1 MALMASKT
9 TVYLVRHGETEWNL
23 SGRWQGHADA
33 PLTDRGESQAR
44 ALGER
49 FKTESFDACYV
60 SDLDRAMRTAK
71 LISGPTGMNFEP
83 DARLRERDLGVMQGL
98 TTQEMLE
105 RCPDVFDSFRNAG
118 PDYIVPE
125 GESFRQFHER
135 CVEALEDYVSRHQ
148 GERVLLVT
156 HGGVLGAIFR
166 YVAQVP
172 LEAQRGY
179 VLLNCSVN
187 VVDKLGDSWN
197 LLHWGDVSHLNDLD
211 SLDDE

>member
-60 SDLDRAMRTAK
+60 SDLGRAMRTAE
-71 LISGPTGMNFEP
+71 LISRPTGMNFEP

-156 HGGVLGAIFR
+156 HGGVLGAILR
-166 YVAQVP
+166 YVTGIP
-172 LEAQRGY
+172 LEAPRRY
-179 VLLNCSVN
+179 VLLNGSVN
-187 VVDKLGDSWN
+187 VVDNLAGNWN
-197 LLHWGDVSHLNDLD
+197 LLHWGDVSHLRDME

>member
-1 MALMASKT
+1 MA
-9 TVYLVRHGETEWNL
+9 
-23 SGRWQGHADA
+23 
-33 PLTDRGESQAR
+33 QAR

-49 FKTESFDACYV
+49 LRQESFDACYT
-60 SDLDRAMRTAK
+60 SDLGRALRTAQ
-71 LISGPTGMNFEP
+71 LIVGPSGMRFET
-83 DARLRERDLGVMQGL
+83 DERLRERDLGVMQGL
-98 TTQEMLE
+98 TTEEMLE
-105 RCPDVFDSFRNAG
+105 HCPDVYDSFRNAG

-135 CVEALEDYVSRHQ
+135 CIEALEDYAERHA
-148 GERVLLVT
+148 GGRVLVVT
-156 HGGVLGAIFR
+156 HGGVLGSIFR
-166 YVAQVP
+166 YVAHIP
-172 LEAQRGY
+172 LEAPRGY

>member
-1 MALMASKT
+1 MSTKSIFT
-9 TVYLVRHGETEWNL
+9 LVRHGETEWNL

-33 PLTDRGESQAR
+33 PLTDRGEAQAR

-49 FKTESFDACYV
+49 FRGQIFDVCYT
-60 SDLDRAMRTAK
+60 SDLGRAVRTTE
-71 LISGPTGMNFEP
+71 LILGPSGMQFET
-83 DARLRERDLGVMQGL
+83 DERLRERDLGVIQGL
-98 TTQEMLE
+98 TTKEMLK
-105 RCPDVFDSFRNAG
+105 RCPEVYEAFRIKG
-118 PDYIVPE
+118 PDYLVPE

-135 CVEALEDYVSRHQ
+135 CVEALEDFASRHQ

-172 LEAQRGY
+172 LEAPRGY

-187 VVDKLGDSWN
+187 VVDKLGDTWN
-197 LLHWGDVSHLNDLD
+197 LSHWGDVSHLNDLE
-211 SLDDE
+211 SLDDA

>member
-1 MALMASKT
+1 
-9 TVYLVRHGETEWNL
+9 
-23 SGRWQGHADA
+23 
-33 PLTDRGESQAR
+33 
-44 ALGER
+44 
-49 FKTESFDACYV
+49 
-60 SDLDRAMRTAK
+60 
-71 LISGPTGMNFEP
+71 MNFEP
-83 DARLRERDLGVMQGL
+83 DTRLRERDLGVMQGL

-156 HGGVLGAIFR
+156 HGGVLGAILR
-166 YVAQVP
+166 YVTGIP
-172 LEAQRGY
+172 LEAPRRY
-179 VLLNCSVN
+179 VLLNGSVN
-187 VVDKLGDSWN
+187 VVDNLSGNWN
-197 LLHWGDVSHLNDLD
+197 LLHWGDVSHLRDME

>member
-1 MALMASKT
+1 MASKT

-33 PLTDRGESQAR
+33 PLTERGEAQAR

-49 FKTESFDACYV
+49 FKEESFDACYV
-60 SDLDRAMRTAK
+60 SDLGRAVRTAE
-71 LISGPTGMNFEP
+71 LILGSGGMRFEP
-83 DARLRERDLGVMQGL
+83 DSRLRERDLGVMQGL
-98 TTQEMLE
+98 TTVEMQE
-105 RCPDVFDSFRNAG
+105 RCPEVYDSFRNAG
-118 PDYIVPE
+118 PDYLIPE

-135 CVEALEDYVSRHQ
+135 CVEALEDFTKRHA
-148 GERVLLVT
+148 GGRVLLVT

-172 LEAQRGY
+172 LEALRGY

>member
-1 MALMASKT
+1 MASKT

-33 PLTDRGESQAR
+33 PLTHRGESQAR

-49 FKTESFDACYV
+49 FKTEPFDACYV
-60 SDLDRAMRTAK
+60 SDLGRAMRTAE
-71 LISGPTGMNFEP
+71 LIAGPTGMNFEP
-83 DARLRERDLGVMQGL
+83 DVRLRERDLGVMQGL

-118 PDYIVPE
+118 PDYIVPD

-172 LEAQRGY
+172 LEAPRGY